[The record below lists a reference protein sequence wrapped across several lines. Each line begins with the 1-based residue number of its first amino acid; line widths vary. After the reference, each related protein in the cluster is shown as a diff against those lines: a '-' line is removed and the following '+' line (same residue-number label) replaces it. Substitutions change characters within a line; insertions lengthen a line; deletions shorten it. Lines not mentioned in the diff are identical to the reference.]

1 MNGGATIKSHAA
13 VLPEIDQSLR
23 SAVANG
29 MRTANVADLSD
40 DLLRDMCDFGK
51 SLPFGRTYVIVMP
64 TGVES
69 VMEKARRLCLNDV
82 QLVPAF
88 HKPATLD
95 ELPEAE
101 RALFSEDALQSLTT
115 GEIAI
120 HISHR
125 KAVEQCRSDNVSS
138 CLIFEEDFVSAGREL
153 AGRWKSSYENMPSS
167 WEFLFLGRCW
177 DVQCDKGGLG
187 GDMYRVPHDGMT
199 PQCFHSYAVNRRGT
213 ESLLHGMSLC
223 RTLGK
228 CPVDKAVQALVGHGE
243 VYTVTPALFTQSAI
257 QRILEKS
264 SSQLSGADMAR
275 MEVSFSATDRPVFVP
290 ECWMPDL
297 GSGHL
302 RLPQSHAPAG
312 MEAHYAQGN
321 DVNTQTTKMLMS
333 ANRGVSTEP
342 RTPACQQLSED
353 KAGDGVGAFFKDMGW
368 QPNPLQ
374 SSVFISL
381 QACALETVEKEPSL
395 LASDCRAKPDFD
407 DYTAPSMSVWRTS
420 TRAKTDYDKSRRD
433 ILFRCPLS
441 PSKDEQTSQE
451 VLAAH
456 WRMASSGFDWPFSD
470 WQPEPPESMGAF
482 FETNFWPK
490 PVVCLRNQSLHQNL
504 RERSKNPRVVKY
516 INHEKKLEFRP
527 VLKAGSTTTHHILK
541 CLQPGQWFPVQ
552 QDEDLPSGY
561 QMVALVRN
569 PIDRFAAA
577 LSEVMVRAF
586 LGQCPEGDCDW
597 ERDKY
602 KPGFT
607 PAQIE
612 SATHWYGY
620 AKRVFDEASA
630 ESPPSEEALIHLIR
644 AAVEDASC
652 NLQYYAAEHFA
663 SQSALLVQG
672 FTDGASGQMF
682 QLEALGTTT
691 AELLN
696 STFVRHLLGDDP
708 APTVERFEGCLLNES
723 RAYQASLLRERRA
736 VSPQS
741 LLRQTSLEASD
752 DSPETRSVIT
762 YNHHSSTLLP
772 GTEELADAIRGD
784 AASLAM
790 LRSIYMQDYLCLPPY
805 YREVG
810 ARELDG

>member
-275 MEVSFSATDRPVFVP
+275 MEEVD
-290 ECWMPDL
+290 
-297 GSGHL
+297 
-302 RLPQSHAPAG
+302 
-312 MEAHYAQGN
+312 
-321 DVNTQTTKMLMS
+321 
-333 ANRGVSTEP
+333 
-342 RTPACQQLSED
+342 
-353 KAGDGVGAFFKDMGW
+353 
-368 QPNPLQ
+368 
-374 SSVFISL
+374 
-381 QACALETVEKEPSL
+381 AL
-395 LASDCRAKPDFD
+395 
-407 DYTAPSMSVWRTS
+407 
-420 TRAKTDYDKSRRD
+420 
-433 ILFRCPLS
+433 
-441 PSKDEQTSQE
+441 
-451 VLAAH
+451 
-456 WRMASSGFDWPFSD
+456 
-470 WQPEPPESMGAF
+470 
-482 FETNFWPK
+482 
-490 PVVCLRNQSLHQNL
+490 
-504 RERSKNPRVVKY
+504 
-516 INHEKKLEFRP
+516 
-527 VLKAGSTTTHHILK
+527 LKARLTT
-541 CLQPGQWFPVQ
+541 V
-552 QDEDLPSGY
+552 LPSG
-561 QMVALVRN
+561 A
-569 PIDRFAAA
+569 
-577 LSEVMVRAF
+577 
-586 LGQCPEGDCDW
+586 CPFS
-597 ERDKY
+597 RS
-602 KPGFT
+602 P
-607 PAQIE
+607 E
-612 SATHWYGY
+612 SARPTG
-620 AKRVFDEASA
+620 AVKSRTGVGGSGSGSA
-630 ESPPSEEALIHLIR
+630 WI
-644 AAVEDASC
+644 V
-652 NLQYYAAEHFA
+652 Y
-663 SQSALLVQG
+663 VVW
-672 FTDGASGQMF
+672 
-682 QLEALGTTT
+682 
-691 AELLN
+691 N
-696 STFVRHLLGDDP
+696 S
-708 APTVERFEGCLLNES
+708 S
-723 RAYQASLLRERRA
+723 R
-736 VSPQS
+736 
-741 LLRQTSLEASD
+741 T
-752 DSPETRSVIT
+752 
-762 YNHHSSTLLP
+762 SSTLSH
-772 GTEELADAIRGD
+772 G
-784 AASLAM
+784 AAWVPVTM
-790 LRSIYMQDYLCLPPY
+790 VCR
-805 YREVG
+805 
-810 ARELDG
+810 